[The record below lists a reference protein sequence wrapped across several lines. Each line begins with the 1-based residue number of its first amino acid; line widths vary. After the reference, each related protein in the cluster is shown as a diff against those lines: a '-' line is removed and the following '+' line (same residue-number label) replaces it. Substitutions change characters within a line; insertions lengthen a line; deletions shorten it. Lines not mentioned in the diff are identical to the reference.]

1 MYEPYGYQDDANYIS
16 KKDQIERELQQNRI
30 NDCKEFASVEY
41 DATLKAFVFKNVK
54 NQVRG
59 YAYMADIIPSD
70 LIADVY
76 YDTEAKNL
84 IITFVN
90 GKVVNIPLND
100 LIDVVEAGNGLK
112 FEDGKFH
119 INLSEDCER
128 FLTVDENGLKLSGV
142 QDAINVERDRAIS
155 AETEEYDR
163 ATQAEESLAS
173 AIRQEVT
180 DRSTNDNLIRQ
191 TIGNDFTTNPTETV
205 TYKFNLLS
213 EKVQKEIDDRGTAVS
228 QEAQLR
234 ELGDGNLSNLIIQ
247 ETTARA
253 SDINNLENT
262 KANKADVYTKND
274 VYTKAE
280 SDARYL
286 NGGSG
291 STVVDAYTK
300 EESDN
305 KFQLK
310 GNYLTI
316 DSLSGY
322 ATETWVENKG
332 YLTEHQD
339 ISNLATKAEVE
350 ESLEEKADKQTTYTQ
365 EQVDAIVAEKQ
376 TEINKIISDYKK
388 LKEIVGDL
396 GGAVEYSVPADGK
409 LVDMLKK
416 SGVIKLTEDVE
427 SNTYTGGITS
437 KNITTLNLNGKTIT
451 TTANTT
457 TNPSIMIRGTQQFT
471 VQGSGTLNAN
481 GHIAIEA
488 NGEDAVITLGGTAF
502 GRPTYITNREGELIY
517 CYLGTINITNGV
529 FRNDNDNKAFLLNCY
544 DANYKNGTAKIVVTG
559 GKFYDFDP
567 ANNTSEGEGTSYVP
581 EGYVSVASTETIDGV
596 EHTVYTVKKV

>member
-1 MYEPYGYQDDANYIS
+1 MYEPYGYQDNVNYIS

-41 DATLKAFVFKNVK
+41 DATLKAFVFRNVK

-76 YDTEAKNL
+76 YDTETKNL

-155 AETEEYDR
+155 AETEEYGR

-234 ELGDGNLSNLIIQ
+234 ELGDGNLSNLISQ

-291 STVVDAYTK
+291 GTVVDAYTK

-305 KFQLK
+305 KFQIK

-376 TEINKIISDYKK
+376 TEIDKIISDYKK

-427 SNTYTGGITS
+427 SNTYAGGMTS

-457 TNPSIMIRGTQQFT
+457 TNPSIMIRGKQQFT

-481 GHIAIEA
+481 GHVAIEA

-502 GRPTYITNREGELIY
+502 GRPTYVTNREGELIY

-581 EGYVSVASTETIDGV
+581 EGYVSVASTESIDGV
-596 EHTVYTVKKV
+596 EHKVYTVKKV

>member
-41 DATLKAFVFKNVK
+41 DTTLKAFVFKNVK

-76 YDTEAKNL
+76 YDTETKNL

-119 INLSEDCER
+119 INLSEDCEG

-142 QDAINVERDRAIS
+142 QDAIDAERDRAIS

-163 ATQAEESLAS
+163 ATQAEESLAA

-191 TIGNDFTTNPTETV
+191 TIGDDFTTNPTETV

-234 ELGDGNLSNLIIQ
+234 ELGDGNLSNLISQ
-247 ETTARA
+247 ETTARV
-253 SDINNLENT
+253 SDINNLEST

-274 VYTKAE
+274 VYTK
-280 SDARYL
+280 
-286 NGGSG
+286 
-291 STVVDAYTK
+291 

-305 KFQLK
+305 KFQIK

-322 ATETWVENKG
+322 ATEAWVGEQG
-332 YLTEHQD
+332 FLTEHQD
-339 ISNLATKAEVE
+339 ISALATKEEVSQLNE
-350 ESLEEKADKQTTYTQ
+350 KIEGIDLTPYATIEDTNAKLELKADKEVTYTK

-376 TEINKIISDYKK
+376 TEIDQIISDYKK

-409 LVDMLKK
+409 LTDMLKK
-416 SGVIKLTEDVE
+416 SGIIKLTEDVE
-427 SNTYTGGITS
+427 SNTYAGGIIS

-457 TNPSIMIRGTQQFT
+457 TNPSIMVRGTQQFT
-471 VQGSGTLNAN
+471 IQGSGTLNAN

-488 NGEDAVITLGGTAF
+488 NGEDVVITLGGTAF
-502 GRPTYITNREGELIY
+502 GKPTYVTNREGELIY

-529 FRNDNDNKAFLLNCY
+529 FWNDNDNKAFLLNCY
-544 DANYKNGTAKIVVTG
+544 DANYRNGTAKIVVTG

-581 EGYVSVASTETIDGV
+581 EGYTSVESTETIDGV